1 MERLIIKVGGNMSPV
16 ERSLYLLQ
24 SARFFTLAS
33 RSLDGRVWASTVNY
47 VPVFTPLRV
56 IWCSMRLSRHSE
68 NIRQYSQVSG
78 SVFRTDLQD
87 APPPGLDGAQ
97 FIGISREIPT
107 DESAEFYD
115 YFSHYN
121 FPDEAIRAEWMPPL
135 SEFTGNGLRRFYELT
150 ISEWWLL
157 DIDQWQV
164 TREDRRIAVNIDTL
178 INK

>member
-1 MERLIIKVGGNMSPV
+1 MSPV

-47 VPVFTPLRV
+47 VPAFTPLRV

-87 APPPGLDGAQ
+87 APRQDWTALNLLGFLVKFLLMKALSSM
-97 FIGISREIPT
+97 IISRTIT
-107 DESAEFYD
+107 FLMKL
-115 YFSHYN
+115 FG
-121 FPDEAIRAEWMPPL
+121 L
-135 SEFTGNGLRRFYELT
+135 SGCHR
-150 ISEWWLL
+150 
-157 DIDQWQV
+157 
-164 TREDRRIAVNIDTL
+164 
-178 INK
+178 